1 MIHFSWTRKKWAPV
15 IGFALVVLFLFCGLS
30 LASGGGGEGGAHEGD
45 KLMDLLYRCL
55 NFAAL
60 VIIIFVVVRKTSIKD
75 FFSAR
80 RAEIEKKFENLKND
94 RDTAESRYQEL
105 EKKLKE
111 FEVKKKEIIEQF
123 KADGEAEKEKI
134 IAEARK
140 RADEI
145 LAQADLTIELQIQ
158 AARDRLRK
166 EAVDSAAEKAR
177 EIVAKEMKDG
187 DQDRLVDEFIDRVE
201 KLH

>member
-1 MIHFSWTRKKWAPV
+1 MIHVSNRKQKWALA
-15 IGFALVVLFLFCGLS
+15 ICYALVLLFFFCGLS
-30 LASGGGGEGGAHEGD
+30 LASGGGEQGGAHESN
-45 KLMDLLYRCL
+45 KLMDLLYRCI

-60 VIIIFVVVRKTSIKD
+60 VIIIVVAVRKTAVKD
-75 FFSAR
+75 FFSTR
-80 RAEIEKKFENLKND
+80 RAEIEKKFADLKSD
-94 RDTAESRYQEL
+94 RDTAENRYQEL

-111 FEVKKKEIIEQF
+111 IEANKKEIIEQF
-123 KADGEAEKEKI
+123 KADGAAEKEKI

-158 AARDRLRK
+158 AARARLRQ
-166 EAVDSAAEKAR
+166 EAVDTAAEKAR
-177 EIVAKEMKDG
+177 EIVAREMQDS
-187 DQDRLVDEFIDRVE
+187 DQDRLVSEFIDRVE

>member
-1 MIHFSWTRKKWAPV
+1 MLHFSGTKRKWALA
-15 IGFALVVLFLFCGLS
+15 IGCALLVLFFFCGLS
-30 LASGGGGEGGAHEGD
+30 LASGGGEQGGAHESN
-45 KLMDLLYRCL
+45 KLLDLLYRCL
-55 NFAAL
+55 NFAML
-60 VIIIFVVVRKTSIKD
+60 VIILFVVIRKTAVKD

-80 RAEIEKKFENLKND
+80 RAEIEKKFEDLKGD
-94 RDTAESRYQEL
+94 RDAAESRYQEL

-123 KADGEAEKEKI
+123 KADGAAEKEKI

-158 AARDRLRK
+158 ATRDRLRQ
-166 EAVDSAAEKAR
+166 ETVDTAAENAR
-177 EIVAKEMKDG
+177 QIVAKEMKDS

>member
-1 MIHFSWTRKKWAPV
+1 MIHFSCRRKKWALA
-15 IGFALVVLFLFCGLS
+15 IGCALVVLFFFCGLS
-30 LASGGGGEGGAHEGD
+30 LASGGGEQGGAHESN
-45 KLMDLLYRCL
+45 KLLDLLYRCL
-55 NFAAL
+55 NFAML
-60 VIIIFVVVRKTSIKD
+60 VIILFVVIRKTAVKD

-80 RAEIEKKFENLKND
+80 RAEIEKKFEDLKGD
-94 RDTAESRYQEL
+94 RDAAESRYQEL

-123 KADGEAEKEKI
+123 KADGAAEKEKI

-158 AARDRLRK
+158 ATRDRLRQ
-166 EAVDSAAEKAR
+166 ETVDTAAENAR
-177 EIVAKEMKDG
+177 QIVAKEMKDS

>member
-1 MIHFSWTRKKWAPV
+1 MIHFSGRKQKWLLTVGSVLV
-15 IGFALVVLFLFCGLS
+15 ILVFFCGLS
-30 LASGGGGEGGAHEGD
+30 LASGGGEAGGGHESS
-45 KLMDLLYRCL
+45 KVTDLLYRCL
-55 NFAAL
+55 NFAML
-60 VIIIFVVVRKTSIKD
+60 VIILFVVIRKTGVKD

-80 RAEIEKKFENLKND
+80 RAEIEKKFKDLNGD
-94 RDTAESRYQEL
+94 RDAAEKRYQEL

-111 FEVKKKEIIEQF
+111 FEAKKKDIIEQF
-123 KADGEAEKEKI
+123 KADGAAEKEKI
-134 IAEARK
+134 IAEAGK

-158 AARDRLRK
+158 AARDRLRQ
-166 EAVDSAAEKAR
+166 EAVDTAAEKAR
-177 EIVAKEMKDG
+177 ELVVKELKDS